1 MSLDQLVE
9 EIIRDAMARGEF
21 DDLPGK
27 GKPLDLDAY
36 FATPEELRLA
46 YSILK
51 NAGHLPE
58 EAELLREVGEL
69 RAQLDA
75 CGDEMERSRITREI
89 DDRMLR
95 FNLLNERSR
104 AGRRRRDR

>member
-1 MSLDQLVE
+1 MSLDRVVE

-21 DDLPGK
+21 DDLPGQ

-36 FATPEELRLA
+36 FAAPEDLRLA
-46 YSILK
+46 YSMLK
-51 NAGHLPE
+51 NAGYLPQ
-58 EAELLREVGEL
+58 EAELLRQMGQL

-89 DDRMLR
+89 DDRLLR
-95 FNLLNERSR
+95 FSLLNERYR
-104 AGRRRRDR
+104 AGRRARR